1 MVKVFEHWRFARN
14 EAVLKQ
20 SYSGERQ
27 INENIEEMSE
37 EQLDFVLARFVSEVK
52 REDGNQYPGKTF
64 YEMMCSIHTFLRVK
78 CKRNATL
85 IDKRS
90 YIFRSLNSALNFQM
104 KEKAG
109 QGIGIAVNQANFI
122 PEEQEK

>member
-1 MVKVFEHWRFARN
+1 MKVFEHWRFARN

-37 EQLDFVLARFVSEVK
+37 EQLDFVWARFVSEVK
-52 REDGNQYPGKTF
+52 REDGNQYPRKTF
-64 YEMMCSIHTFLRVK
+64 YEMMCSIQTFLRVK